1 MKRKTGL
8 YPGVADAENE
18 RFNSATR
25 AKFGPDS
32 MPDFIGGK
40 PNYDKFGGWDAER
53 TLRWL
58 NID

>member
-1 MKRKTGL
+1 MKRKASL
-8 YPGVADAENE
+8 YPGVADAEKE
-18 RFNSATR
+18 RMNSELR
-25 AKFGPDS
+25 SKFEVDS